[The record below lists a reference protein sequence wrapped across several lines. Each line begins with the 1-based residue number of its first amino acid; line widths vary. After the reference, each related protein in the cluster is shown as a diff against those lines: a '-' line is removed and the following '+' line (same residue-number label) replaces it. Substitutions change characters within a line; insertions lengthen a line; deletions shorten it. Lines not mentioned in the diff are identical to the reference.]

1 MEVAKQY
8 SRRRRRNPSISDLPD
23 SILCHI
29 LSFLPTTKNTV
40 ATSILARRW
49 RYLWSYVPNLIFDS
63 DDDNIDRVLLLH
75 KLQTIDTF
83 RLSENV
89 TWLDHKLEKWISFA
103 VNRNVRTIDVCI
115 SGIAS
120 VLPRCLFTCK
130 TLVFLRLDSFDE
142 VANVEEIGSGFVF
155 LPLLKKL
162 HLNFIHPESGGYVKR
177 HLPPDCVDGYLPR
190 LLSGCPVLEELVV
203 RLNVYF
209 YPCKISSPTIKRLTI
224 ELRCEYE
231 KPYFEDNYY
240 DRLEINTPALVY
252 LQLIDCATQYL
263 KFGAL
268 NSLFEADICINGY
281 AVEAQDDFI
290 YARYVV
296 EFIDKLR
303 NVKCLKID
311 LLNHAKIMDYID
323 SVFST
328 WTISFHTLTK
338 LELVYDCRFL
348 SKFLES
354 AHNLETLILNEVW
367 YGIEGWMEPQQVPTC
382 LLSRLR
388 IIKTVDILSYKYK
401 FNLLRCLLRNGQV
414 LERMEIVYPDFIKS
428 EQKMYMLQEMSLFER
443 GSRACEVAFVQYN
456 HKL

>member
-1 MEVAKQY
+1 MEVVKQH
-8 SRRRRRNPSISDLPD
+8 SRRRRQNPSIDRLSNLPN

-63 DDDNIDRVLLLH
+63 DDEVDRVLLLH

-89 TWLDHKLEKWISFA
+89 TWLDHELEKWISFA
-103 VNRNVRTIDVCI
+103 VIRNVQTIDLCI
-115 SGIAS
+115 SGIVAA
-120 VLPRCLFTCK
+120 LPRCLFTCK
-130 TLVFLRLDSFDE
+130 TLVFFRLDSFGE
-142 VANVEEIGSGFVF
+142 VANVEDIGGFVF

-162 HLNFIHPESGGYVKR
+162 HLNFIHPESGGYLKR
-177 HLPPDCVDGYLPR
+177 HLPPDCVDG
-190 LLSGCPVLEELVV
+190 
-203 RLNVYF
+203 
-209 YPCKISSPTIKRLTI
+209 LTI
-224 ELRCEYE
+224 ELRCECDE
-231 KPYFEDNYY
+231 PYFEDNYY

-252 LQLIDCATQYL
+252 LQLLDCATQYL

-281 AVEAQDDFI
+281 AVETQEVFI
-290 YARYVV
+290 YARSVV
-296 EFIDKLR
+296 EFIDKLH

-311 LLNHAKIMDYID
+311 LLNHAKIMDFID

-328 WTISFHTLTK
+328 WTISFHNLTK
-338 LELVYDCRFL
+338 LELAYDCRFL

-354 AHNLETLILNEVW
+354 AHNLEILILNEVW
-367 YGIEGWMEPQQVPTC
+367 KGIEGWMEPQQVPTC

-401 FNLLRCLLRNGQV
+401 FNILRYLLRNAQV
-414 LERMEIVYPDFIKS
+414 LERMEIVYPDFINS
-428 EQKMYMLQEMSLFER
+428 EQKMYMLQEMSLFQR
-443 GSRACEVAFVQYN
+443 GSRAREVAFVQYN

>member
-1 MEVAKQY
+1 MEAAKQY
-8 SRRRRRNPSISDLPD
+8 SRRRRRNPSIDRLSDLPD

-49 RYLWSYVPNLIFDS
+49 R
-63 DDDNIDRVLLLH
+63 VLSLH

-89 TWLDHKLEKWISFA
+89 TWLDHKLEKWISIA
-103 VNRNVRTIDVCI
+103 VNRNVQTIDVCI
-115 SGIAS
+115 S
-120 VLPRCLFTCK
+120 
-130 TLVFLRLDSFDE
+130 VFLRLDSFRE
-142 VANVEEIGSGFVF
+142 VANVEDIGGGFVF

-162 HLNFIHPESGGYVKR
+162 HMNFIHPESGGYLNWP
-177 HLPPDCVDGYLPR
+177 LPPDCVDGYLPR

-209 YPCKISSPTIKRLTI
+209 NPCKISSPTIKRLTV
-224 ELRCEYE
+224 ELIFEFDD
-231 KPYFEDNYY
+231 PYFEDNYY
-240 DRLEINTPALVY
+240 YRLEIDTHTPALVY

-268 NSLFEADICINGY
+268 NSLLEADICINGY
-281 AVEAQDDFI
+281 AVEAQDDLL

-311 LLNHAKIMDYID
+311 LLNHGKIMDYID

-328 WTISFHTLTK
+328 WTISFHNLTK

-348 SKFLES
+348 SKFLQS
-354 AHNLETLILNEVW
+354 AHNLETLILDQ
-367 YGIEGWMEPQQVPTC
+367 GIEGWMEPQQVPTC

-388 IIKTVDILSYKYK
+388 IIKTVDILSLNYKS
-401 FNLLRCLLRNGQV
+401 NILRYLLRNAQV
-414 LERMEIVYPDFIKS
+414 LERMEIVYPDFINSKR
-428 EQKMYMLQEMSLFER
+428 KIYMIQEISLFER
-443 GSRACEVAFVQYN
+443 GSRACKVDFVQYN
-456 HKL
+456 HRKL

>member
-1 MEVAKQY
+1 MEVAKQH
-8 SRRRRRNPSISDLPD
+8 SRRRRRNPSIDRLSDLPD

-40 ATSILARRW
+40 AT
-49 RYLWSYVPNLIFDS
+49 
-63 DDDNIDRVLLLH
+63 NIDRVLLLH
-75 KLQTIDTF
+75 KSQTIDTF

-103 VNRNVRTIDVCI
+103 VNRNVQTIDVCI

-142 VANVEEIGSGFVF
+142 VANVEEIGGGF
-155 LPLLKKL
+155 
-162 HLNFIHPESGGYVKR
+162 R

-268 NSLFEADICINGY
+268 NSVCEADICINGY
-281 AVEAQDDFI
+281 AVEAQDDFV
-290 YARYVV
+290 YGRYVV

-328 WTISFHTLTK
+328 WTISFHNLTK

-354 AHNLETLILNEVW
+354 AHNLETLILNEVR

-382 LLSRLR
+382 LLSCLR

-401 FNLLRCLLRNGQV
+401 FNLLRYLLRNGQV

-428 EQKMYMLQEMSLFER
+428 EQKMYMLREMSLFER
-443 GSRACEVAFVQYN
+443 GSRACELAFVRYN